1 MAKISESTRLEFAET
16 IKPYQSKILAILAKE
31 KTTLNSINGNA
42 PDSCYKK
49 LMLCDDM
56 IYVSSLYM
64 AQNSLSL
71 KILEVKNNDA
81 LNEARK
87 ILYKAI
93 IYLEEL
99 VTNFIDVPYSE
110 LAKYH
115 ENIKDKT
122 IQERYYLIRKLGL
135 AITLLEDA
143 FGDRDILKNVSVNLM
158 TGTKAALTGANGA
171 GKSTLIK
178 VMAGLI
184 KPDSGSRICQKE
196 TRIAYLPQSGL
207 THHGCSLK
215 EEADRAFEFG
225 YDIQKQ
231 IDQIGEQLEKGTGNT
246 DNLLATQAELIAK
259 LEESGWHRR
268 EATAESV
275 LMGLGFS
282 QEDLQKQTEE
292 FSGGW
297 QMRIAL
303 AKALMQNPDILLLD
317 EPTNYLDIEA
327 RTWLEKFLSNY
338 KGAFLLVSHDRYF
351 LDVTVNEVYE
361 LFGGDLKRYKGNFTH
376 YEQVREVELKTLIA
390 EYEKQQDEIAKL
402 QDFIR
407 RFGVQATKAAQA
419 QERQKQLD
427 KILAQ
432 KIEIPE
438 SLKKIHFKFPEAPHA
453 GHLVLRTKGLTKSYD
468 GKTNVIE
475 NLDLTVENGEMLVVA
490 GRNGAGKST
499 LLRMLAGVD
508 PITSGEVIPGTG
520 VKIGY
525 FSQDNAETIKGGET
539 ILEYVES
546 QAPTELIPKV
556 RDMLGSFLF
565 RGDDVFKSLNVL
577 SGGEKSRIALLQ
589 LLLRANNLLIL
600 DEPTN
605 HLDMHSKD
613 VLMNAL
619 KDFGGTVIFV
629 SHDRGFIEGLATKV
643 LELKPGSHREFPG
656 NYKYYMERIE
666 AEEAGIVGQFER
678 GTGIATSSVNST
690 KTSEAK
696 ADATKSAGKLNWEEQ
711 KKIEAERRKNE
722 KEAARL
728 ETEIA
733 KAEEEKSAL
742 ESKMALPE
750 VYSNGAKAK
759 EVQQKIDETTKK
771 IETLTQAWETAMDKL
786 G

>member
-1 MAKISESTRLEFAET
+1 MAFVQFS
-16 IKPYQSKILAILAKE
+16 Q
-31 KTTLNSINGNA
+31 
-42 PDSCYKK
+42 
-49 LMLCDDM
+49 
-56 IYVSSLYM
+56 VSL
-64 AQNSLSL
+64 
-71 KILEVKNNDA
+71 
-81 LNEARK
+81 
-87 ILYKAI
+87 
-93 IYLEEL
+93 
-99 VTNFIDVPYSE
+99 
-110 LAKYH
+110 
-115 ENIKDKT
+115 
-122 IQERYYLIRKLGL
+122 
-135 AITLLEDA
+135 A

-402 QDFIR
+402 EDFIR

-546 QAPTELIPKV
+546 QAPTELVPKV

>member
-1 MAKISESTRLEFAET
+1 MAFVQFS
-16 IKPYQSKILAILAKE
+16 Q
-31 KTTLNSINGNA
+31 
-42 PDSCYKK
+42 
-49 LMLCDDM
+49 
-56 IYVSSLYM
+56 VSL
-64 AQNSLSL
+64 
-71 KILEVKNNDA
+71 
-81 LNEARK
+81 
-87 ILYKAI
+87 
-93 IYLEEL
+93 
-99 VTNFIDVPYSE
+99 
-110 LAKYH
+110 
-115 ENIKDKT
+115 
-122 IQERYYLIRKLGL
+122 
-135 AITLLEDA
+135 A

-178 VMAGLI
+178 VMAGLVN
-184 KPDSGSRICQKE
+184 PDSGSRICQKE

-207 THHGCSLK
+207 THHGCTLK
-215 EEADRAFEFG
+215 QEADRAFDFG
-225 YDIQKQ
+225 YEIQKE
-231 IDQIGEQLEKGTGNT
+231 IDKIGDQLKAGIGNT
-246 DNLLATQAELIAK
+246 DALLIKQSELISK

-275 LMGLGFS
+275 LLGLGFS
-282 QEDLQKQTEE
+282 HEDLNRQTEE

-303 AKALMQNPDILLLD
+303 AKSLMQNPDILLLD

-327 RTWLEKFLSNY
+327 RAWLETFLQNY

-361 LFGGDLKRYKGNFTH
+361 LFGGDLKRYKGNFSH
-376 YEQVREVELKTLIA
+376 YEQIREVELKTLIA
-390 EYEKQQDEIAKL
+390 EYEKQTDEIEKL

-432 KIEIPE
+432 RIEIPE
-438 SLKKIHFKFPEAPHA
+438 SLKKIHFKFPPAPHA
-453 GHLVLRTKGLTKSYD
+453 GNLVLRTKGLSKTYD
-468 GKTNVIE
+468 GQKNVID

-490 GRNGAGKST
+490 GCNGAGKST

-508 PITSGEVIPGTG
+508 SVSSGEIILGSG

-525 FSQDNAETIKGGET
+525 FSQDNAETIKGSES
-539 ILEYVES
+539 ILDYIES

-577 SGGEKSRIALLQ
+577 SGGEKSRIALLK
-589 LLLRANNLLIL
+589 LLLSPNNLLIL

-629 SHDRGFIEGLATKV
+629 SHDRGFIEGLSTKV
-643 LELKPGSHREFPG
+643 LELKPGQHREFPG
-656 NYKYYMERIE
+656 DYVYYQERIL
-666 AEEAGIVGQFER
+666 AEQQ
-678 GTGIATSSVNST
+678 GTVTYGENSKNTKEEPVSQATV
-690 KTSEAK
+690 A
-696 ADATKSAGKLNWEEQ
+696 SAGKLSWEEQ
-711 KKIEAERRKNE
+711 KRLEAEKRKAE
-722 KEAARL
+722 KEIARI
-728 ETEIA
+728 EQEIA
-733 KAEEEKSAL
+733 SLEEKKGEL
-742 ESKMALPE
+742 EAKMSLPE

-759 EVQQKIDETTKK
+759 EVQTKIDEFNKK
-771 IETLTQAWETAMDKL
+771 IEALNVDWEKAMEAAEGIL
-786 G
+786 

>member
-1 MAKISESTRLEFAET
+1 MAFVQFS
-16 IKPYQSKILAILAKE
+16 Q
-31 KTTLNSINGNA
+31 
-42 PDSCYKK
+42 
-49 LMLCDDM
+49 
-56 IYVSSLYM
+56 VSL
-64 AQNSLSL
+64 
-71 KILEVKNNDA
+71 
-81 LNEARK
+81 
-87 ILYKAI
+87 
-93 IYLEEL
+93 
-99 VTNFIDVPYSE
+99 
-110 LAKYH
+110 
-115 ENIKDKT
+115 
-122 IQERYYLIRKLGL
+122 
-135 AITLLEDA
+135 A

-351 LDVTVNEVYE
+351 LDITVNEVYE

-390 EYEKQQDEIAKL
+390 EYEKQQDEIEKL

-546 QAPTELIPKV
+546 QAPTELVPKV

-722 KEAARL
+722 KEVARL

-759 EVQQKIDETTKK
+759 EIQQKIDETTKK

>member
-1 MAKISESTRLEFAET
+1 MAFVQFS
-16 IKPYQSKILAILAKE
+16 Q
-31 KTTLNSINGNA
+31 
-42 PDSCYKK
+42 
-49 LMLCDDM
+49 
-56 IYVSSLYM
+56 VSL
-64 AQNSLSL
+64 
-71 KILEVKNNDA
+71 
-81 LNEARK
+81 
-87 ILYKAI
+87 
-93 IYLEEL
+93 
-99 VTNFIDVPYSE
+99 
-110 LAKYH
+110 
-115 ENIKDKT
+115 
-122 IQERYYLIRKLGL
+122 
-135 AITLLEDA
+135 A

-184 KPDSGSRICQKE
+184 KPDSGNRICQKE

-282 QEDLQKQTEE
+282 QEDLHKQTEE

-390 EYEKQQDEIAKL
+390 EYEKQQDEIEKL

-546 QAPTELIPKV
+546 QAPTELVPKV

-722 KEAARL
+722 KEVARL

-759 EVQQKIDETTKK
+759 EIQQKIDETTKK

>member
-1 MAKISESTRLEFAET
+1 MAFVQFS
-16 IKPYQSKILAILAKE
+16 Q
-31 KTTLNSINGNA
+31 
-42 PDSCYKK
+42 
-49 LMLCDDM
+49 
-56 IYVSSLYM
+56 VSL
-64 AQNSLSL
+64 
-71 KILEVKNNDA
+71 
-81 LNEARK
+81 
-87 ILYKAI
+87 
-93 IYLEEL
+93 
-99 VTNFIDVPYSE
+99 
-110 LAKYH
+110 
-115 ENIKDKT
+115 
-122 IQERYYLIRKLGL
+122 
-135 AITLLEDA
+135 A

-546 QAPTELIPKV
+546 QAPTELVPKV

-696 ADATKSAGKLNWEEQ
+696 AEATKSAGKLNWEEQ

-722 KEAARL
+722 KEVARL

-759 EVQQKIDETTKK
+759 EIQQKIDETTKK
-771 IETLTQAWETAMDKL
+771 IETLTQTWETAMDKL

>member
-1 MAKISESTRLEFAET
+1 MAFVQFS
-16 IKPYQSKILAILAKE
+16 Q
-31 KTTLNSINGNA
+31 
-42 PDSCYKK
+42 
-49 LMLCDDM
+49 
-56 IYVSSLYM
+56 VSL
-64 AQNSLSL
+64 
-71 KILEVKNNDA
+71 
-81 LNEARK
+81 
-87 ILYKAI
+87 
-93 IYLEEL
+93 
-99 VTNFIDVPYSE
+99 
-110 LAKYH
+110 
-115 ENIKDKT
+115 
-122 IQERYYLIRKLGL
+122 
-135 AITLLEDA
+135 A

-666 AEEAGIVGQFER
+666 AEDAGIVGQFER

-722 KEAARL
+722 KEVARL

-759 EVQQKIDETTKK
+759 EIQQKIDETTKK

>member
-1 MAKISESTRLEFAET
+1 MAFVQFS
-16 IKPYQSKILAILAKE
+16 Q
-31 KTTLNSINGNA
+31 
-42 PDSCYKK
+42 
-49 LMLCDDM
+49 
-56 IYVSSLYM
+56 VSL
-64 AQNSLSL
+64 
-71 KILEVKNNDA
+71 
-81 LNEARK
+81 
-87 ILYKAI
+87 
-93 IYLEEL
+93 
-99 VTNFIDVPYSE
+99 
-110 LAKYH
+110 
-115 ENIKDKT
+115 
-122 IQERYYLIRKLGL
+122 
-135 AITLLEDA
+135 A

-722 KEAARL
+722 KEVARL

-750 VYSNGAKAK
+750 VYSNGTKAK
-759 EVQQKIDETTKK
+759 EIQQKIDETTKK
-771 IETLTQAWETAMDKL
+771 IETLTQTWETAMDKL